1 MTYQSL
7 YRKYRPSRFEDV
19 VGQGPIVKALS
30 NAISTNKLSHAYLFT
45 GPRGTGK
52 TTMAKLLAKAINC
65 ENDDAIICGSCQSC
79 LQASDNTHPDIVEI
93 DAASNNGV
101 DDIRGLIERVKFAPI
116 LGKYKVYIIDEVHML
131 SVGAFNALLKTL
143 EEPPSHVVFIL
154 ATTEIHKVLPTIIS
168 RCQRYDFS
176 RINDHDISMLLDK
189 IVSYEHRDIEPG
201 ASDLIASLSSGGMRN
216 ALTILEQAMVLNDG
230 IITRDSIYN
239 NNGMVLPVEKIA
251 LFENLSKN
259 DITLLL
265 DVVNKV
271 LDKSVD
277 VQRLTM
283 DIIRGLKDSLV
294 YTYTHNPNYI
304 NVADIEFIEYIAN
317 YYKKEQIIDMM
328 NLLLACNEKLKFS
341 SSPAV
346 HFEIAFVELYNRS
359 PKVDKG
365 TEVEG
370 MISFD
375 KETQE
380 PEFSTKPIE
389 KEDPSIETIA
399 LDLNE
404 NISESVEEVEVRI
417 INDLAVEIDDEPVEE
432 GIEEIIE
439 DPAEEVVEVLMEEAE
454 EAVVA
459 KPAKTVNRLDMD
471 LIEIVELMVS
481 ADKALRIKDSE
492 SFTRIKEYLSDLS
505 WAREAKLLNNT
516 EVALSGERFILVV
529 TRSHVQA
536 REIQDEANLYFLL
549 SYTQELLGEQKQVFA
564 TTGDQF
570 TRAVELFKDLSSK
583 HALPEA
589 LSPDTFVTMTEDKVD
604 PNTER
609 VLDLFGDLVQ
619 IKE

>member
-19 VGQGPIVKALS
+19 VGQGPIVTALS

-65 ENDDAIICGSCQSC
+65 ENEDAVICGVCNNC
-79 LQASDNTHPDIVEI
+79 LQANDNTHPDIVEI

-168 RCQRYDFS
+168 RCQRYDFA
-176 RINDHDISMLLDK
+176 RINDQEISILLDK
-189 IVSYEHRDIEPG
+189 IVSYEKRDIEPG
-201 ASDLIASLSSGGMRN
+201 ASNLIASLSSGGMRN
-216 ALTILEQAMVLNDG
+216 ALTILEQAMVLNEG

-239 NNGMVLPVEKIA
+239 NNGMVLPIEKIA
-251 LFENLSKN
+251 LFENLVN
-259 DITLLL
+259 PDITKLL

-277 VQRLTM
+277 VQRLIM

-294 YTYTHNPNYI
+294 YTYTHNLNYI
-304 NVADIEFIEYIAN
+304 NVADIEFIEYVSN
-317 YYKKEQIIDMM
+317 SYKKEKIIEMM
-328 NLLLACNEKLKFS
+328 NLLLEYNEKLKFS

-346 HFEIAFVELYNRS
+346 HFEIAFVELFN
-359 PKVDKG
+359 KTAKQELG
-365 TEVEG
+365 TEVEDV
-370 MISFD
+370 ISTTIPAENNRVAST
-375 KETQE
+375 ETILEEPVKDEDFQEIVDDTEEETLAIVEVVEEVIE
-380 PEFSTKPIE
+380 PEDVEKVDEVIE
-389 KEDPSIETIA
+389 SKD
-399 LDLNE
+399 
-404 NISESVEEVEVRI
+404 VEEVE
-417 INDLAVEIDDEPVEE
+417 
-432 GIEEIIE
+432 
-439 DPAEEVVEVLMEEAE
+439 EVI
-454 EAVVA
+454 
-459 KPAKTVNRLDMD
+459 KNSNRLDMD
-471 LIEIVELMVS
+471 LNEIVQLMVT
-481 ADKALRIKDSE
+481 ADKSLRMKDSD
-492 SFTRIKEYLSDLS
+492 SFSRVKDYLSDLS

-529 TRSHVQA
+529 TRSQIQA
-536 REIQDEANLYFLL
+536 REIQDDANLYFLL

-564 TTGDQF
+564 TTSDQF
-570 TRAVELFKDLSSK
+570 TRAVELFKDLSSRN
-583 HALPEA
+583 ALPDA
-589 LSPDTFVTMTEDKVD
+589 LEHDAFVKK
-604 PNTER
+604 N
-609 VLDLFGDLVQ
+609 
-619 IKE
+619 